1 MGLISQR
8 GQSDHGAKARAA
20 RVRFRNNAKTFPS
33 DNQTFVRDNQTFGN
47 AAQTLGNDGK
57 TFVCDRE
64 TFGNRENCLKMYK
77 KVTLKPAGSL
87 RRNTPL
93 RGRRCVAR

>member
-1 MGLISQR
+1 ISQR

-20 RVRFRNNAKTFPS
+20 RVRFGNNAKTFPS

-47 AAQTLGNDGK
+47 AAQTLRNDGE
-57 TFVCDRE
+57 TFVYRSQ
-64 TFGNRENCLKMYK
+64 TFGNRENRLKMYK

-93 RGRRCVAR
+93 RGRRWIDCN